1 MPKTPYSERN
11 ISQIQEPI
19 VSVLKPR
26 SRLVYFRI
34 SDDEFAKY
42 AKLCESVR
50 ARSLSDLARS
60 AVNRMLVASESPA
73 AHIPTDELKLAG
85 EIARLN
91 VQLETITG
99 LLRDHLRALPPAAAG
114 PNYNLK
120 RD

>member
-1 MPKTPYSERN
+1 
-11 ISQIQEPI
+11 

-60 AVNRMLVASESPA
+60 AVHRMLVASESPA
-73 AHIPTDELKLAG
+73 AHVQIQTDEVKLAG